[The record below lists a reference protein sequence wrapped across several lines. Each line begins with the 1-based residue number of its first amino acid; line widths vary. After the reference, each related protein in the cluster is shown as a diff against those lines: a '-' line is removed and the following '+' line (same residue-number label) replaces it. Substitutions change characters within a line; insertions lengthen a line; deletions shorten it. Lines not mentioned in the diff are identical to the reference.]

1 MTETVIAIRHVYFED
16 LGVFDEVLRRHG
28 YDLRYC
34 DIGIDNVGEVD
45 PLAPDLIVV
54 LGGPISAYQELTY
67 PFLGE
72 ELALLERRLTAA
84 RPTFGIC
91 LGAQLLARALG
102 ARVYPAPEKELG
114 WSAVQLTEAGRS
126 GPFRHF
132 AEAPVLHWHGDTFDL
147 PKGAELLAS
156 TEICPNQAFSFGRH
170 ALACQFHPE
179 ITASGFERWL
189 VGHAVE
195 LAGVPGVSPA
205 VLRQDTGR
213 LAPKSAWLGAACLS
227 EWLTLLHN
235 GPE

>member
-1 MTETVIAIRHVYFED
+1 MTKTAIAIRHVYFED
-16 LGVFDEVLRRHG
+16 LGAFDEVLRRQG

-84 RPTFGIC
+84 RPTLGIC
-91 LGAQLLARALG
+91 LGAQLMARALG
-102 ARVYPAPEKELG
+102 ARVYPAPAKEIG
-114 WSAVQLTEAGRS
+114 WAELELSEAGRT
-126 GPFRHF
+126 GALRHLTGV
-132 AEAPVLHWHGDTFDL
+132 PVLHWHGDTFDL
-147 PKGAELLAS
+147 PDGAELLAS
-156 TEICPNQAFSFGRH
+156 TEICPNQAFSLGRH

-179 ITASGFERWL
+179 ISHRGFERWL

-195 LAGVPGVSPA
+195 LAAVPGVSLA
-205 VLRQDTGR
+205 ALRQDTEHLSR
-213 LAPKSAWLGAACLS
+213 ESASRGAAGLS
-227 EWLTLLHN
+227 EWVAALYN
-235 GPE
+235 G

>member
-1 MTETVIAIRHVYFED
+1 MTKTAIAIRHVYFED
-16 LGVFDEVLRRHG
+16 LGAFDEVLRRHG

-91 LGAQLLARALG
+91 LGAQLLTRALG

-114 WSAVQLTEAGRS
+114 WSAVQLTEAGRN

-147 PKGAELLAS
+147 PRGAELLAS

-179 ITASGFERWL
+179 ITAGGFERWL

-195 LAGVPGVSPA
+195 LAGVAGVSPA

-213 LAPKSAWLGAACLS
+213 LAPKSASRGAVCLS
-227 EWLTLLHN
+227 EWLALLHN